1 MTAADMR
8 IMLESHG
15 MATAIAT
22 AIVSQQGID
31 NVETL
36 HLLIQFQPNP
46 RGLALTNSSVWRI
59 VNHNVR
65 QY

>member
-22 AIVSQQGID
+22 VIVSQQGID

-36 HLLIQFQPNP
+36 AELSNED
-46 RGLALTNSSVWRI
+46 VW
-59 VNHNVR
+59 
-65 QY
+65 